1 MIDNVV
7 DLFWC
12 SLDASSKYF
21 TNQVV
26 MVLQSSSNTSGRKSA
41 GEMIDGMGNSL
52 AEKKET
58 LLMIRNLLELFEER

>member
-26 MVLQSSSNTSGRKSA
+26 MVLQSGSNTSGRKSA
-41 GEMIDGMGNSL
+41 GEMIDCVSDGL
-52 AEKKET
+52 AKKQET
-58 LLMIRNLLELFEER
+58 L